1 MTLVASYLFDELE
14 SDVLY
19 DRWGDHHGSIIG
31 NVVRGVP
38 GVGKVGM
45 LFGAESDLSYGRIPS
60 HPDFSIG
67 TDGMTIEA
75 TIAPSTTV
83 FGGSPAPLC
92 AGYPAANYISFANK
106 HGVNS
111 DAEWLMRMYP
121 DTAVGGPNCGSRAGR
136 ISAYV
141 FNPSSGLGSG
151 AYHQAARTPG
161 VYVTVRAAYD
171 PPSAPNAR
179 VHLWFNG
186 VKKAPSPADLYSH
199 YGIVPQAGN
208 ADVLLGAGIT
218 DSVPTQFRGAFDR
231 FRVWRGV
238 VAP

>member
-1 MTLVASYLFDELE
+1 
-14 SDVLY
+14 
-19 DRWGDHHGSIIG
+19 
-31 NVVRGVP
+31 
-38 GVGKVGM
+38 M
-45 LFGAESDLSYGRIPS
+45 LFGEGVWPYYTGLSYARIPS

-75 TIAPSTTV
+75 IIAPSTTG

-106 HGVNS
+106 HGVNQ

-161 VYVTVRAAYD
+161 VYVTIRAAYD
-171 PPSAPNAR
+171 PPSAPSPR

-199 YGIVPQAGN
+199 YGVVPQAGN